1 MARPRKSKIA
11 ENIRHNENT
20 EIRLMAIFLEDA
32 MRHAVKGDIVRAMS
46 NLRNAAEY
54 EKAVPVNIKLALYD
68 EARKARA
75 NG

>member
-20 EIRLMAIFLEDA
+20 EIRIMAIFLEDA
-32 MRHAVKGDIVRAMS
+32 MNHAVKGDIIRMMS
-46 NLRNAAEY
+46 NLRLAAEY
-54 EKAVPVNIKLALYD
+54 EREIPTVLKNKMYA
-68 EARKARA
+68 EAKA

>member
-1 MARPRKSKIA
+1 MARIRKSKIA

-32 MRHAVKGDIVRAMS
+32 MRFAVKGDIIRAMS
-46 NLRNAAEY
+46 NLRLAAEY
-54 EKAVPVNIKLALYD
+54 EAEIPTDLKNKMYA
-68 EARKARA
+68 EAKA